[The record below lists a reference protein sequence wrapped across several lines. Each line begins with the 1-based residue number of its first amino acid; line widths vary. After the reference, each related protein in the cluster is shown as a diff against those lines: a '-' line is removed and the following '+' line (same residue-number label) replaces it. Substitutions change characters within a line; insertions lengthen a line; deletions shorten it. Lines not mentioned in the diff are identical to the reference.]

1 MIIFQ
6 TFLVLVMVVAALCAA
21 RFGDLLNAVIA
32 CALVSLMASIIFYFL
47 QAPDVA
53 MAEASIGAGLT
64 TAIFIFAINRTAR
77 YEEDEKTD

>member
-6 TFLVLVMVVAALCAA
+6 LFLVLVMVVAAVSAA
-21 RFGDLLNAVIA
+21 VFRDLMNAVIA

-53 MAEASIGAGLT
+53 MAEAAIGAGLT
-64 TAIFIFAINRTAR
+64 TAIFIFAINRTVR
-77 YEEDEKTD
+77 QEENEKGH